1 MLTPPSLV
9 MDLVSERKPGIFYK
23 TREAKDITLSLKY
36 NRAGIYT
43 PALLI
48 VGEKITVF
56 GRAPLSRFYSLH
68 GKKVNHHF

>member
-36 NRAGIYT
+36 
-43 PALLI
+43 
-48 VGEKITVF
+48 
-56 GRAPLSRFYSLH
+56 S
-68 GKKVNHHF
+68 